1 MHPTGASRWSD
12 TKCTL
17 LSHTRT
23 HIETTICS
31 PQCKHI
37 CHRSCKV
44 KHQKTVSFLTISLQY
59 SDRSSVFQ
67 SVLKTGVSTQHHLCL
82 TFLFLCSFTH
92 ILSIQHFISYLS
104 HPCTHPRSIS
114 LPHIF
119 AFCLAPCI
127 TFSSILQRERGK
139 HYNP

>member
-12 TKCTL
+12 TRCTQL
-17 LSHTRT
+17 SLSHTHKLKQQSTR
-23 HIETTICS
+23 HS
-31 PQCKHI
+31 
-37 CHRSCKV
+37 
-44 KHQKTVSFLTISLQY
+44 VST
-59 SDRSSVFQ
+59 SV
-67 SVLKTGVSTQHHLCL
+67 TGVVKESIRKQTPFSPHRFSILPARLFFCQFCKQVSAHSI
-82 TFLFLCSFTH
+82 TFASPRSFSAALH
-92 ILSIQHFISYLS
+92 ILSIQQFISYLS
-104 HPCTHPRSIS
+104 HPCTPPRSIS